1 MSHLKYMSLRFSVLL
16 ALIFCPGNF
25 MWAKI
30 DFNRQIRPILSDKCY
45 KCHGPDAKNQK
56 SDFRLDTFE
65 HAIKE
70 HDGFVGLT
78 PGSLED
84 SEIHWRIHT
93 DDEIELM
100 PPPES
105 KHPLTDEEKKVL
117 DQWIMEGGKY
127 EKHWSFQ
134 NLPSSIEVPKSN
146 HPNPVNAIDHFIAEG
161 LKDSGLSPSTEVERS
176 LWLRRVTFD
185 LTGLPPNLKDL
196 NNFVNDPSKHAY
208 EKVVERLLKS
218 DEYAERM
225 STEWMDVARYS
236 DTFGYQV
243 DKGRKVW
250 QWRDWVIRSFRKNIP
265 YDQFVTEQIAGD
277 LLPNASRDQILATC
291 FNRLHS
297 QKVEGGS
304 VEEEFR
310 IEYVS
315 DRVHTFGTAF
325 LGLTMECTKCHDH
338 KYDPLTQKDY
348 FSLSA
353 FFNNIDEAGLH
364 AFMGNPTPTPALE
377 LADLPSDQKI
387 KNAEKELQQYLGS
400 DELRASFSNWKQ
412 TNNNKQ
418 LGTYSYFSQSNDQN
432 VTTYGLPLAY
442 LSFDNRKG
450 NQYPNP
456 VDTKLSANTNHHNK
470 VCEGKIGQGIQ
481 FSGDDALNFPKEF
494 ANFNR
499 HQPFSVA
506 FWIKPTVKHERAV
519 VLRKSQAW
527 TDAASRGFEILIEK
541 GKLSAALIHFWPGDA
556 IRIRSA
562 NQLALNE
569 WTHIS
574 LTYDGSSKAAG
585 LNLSAN
591 GKLIEPEVVR
601 DCLTRGITSP
611 TPFGFAERMRD
622 NGFKKGMLDEFYI
635 YDRILTSTE
644 IKILAEQTKADQGI
658 ELDDKSLFSIY
669 SQAVDPKALEL
680 QKKLYDQRL
689 SYGKQRER
697 IGQIMVMKEMPEP
710 RKTYILERGL
720 YSEPSEEVFRD
731 TPAALSPL
739 NENYPQDRLGLA
751 KWLTEKDHPLF
762 ARVTVNRYWQMIF
775 GMGLVSTSEDFGSQ
789 GKPPSHPELLDWLA
803 RDFIS
808 SGWNLRHLLS
818 RMVLSSTYK
827 QSSKITKD
835 ALDKD
840 PQNLLLARS
849 SSYRWPAEMIRDSAL
864 AYGDLLHQK
873 VGGPSVRPYD
883 LQVSFKPSRPDN
895 APNIH
900 RRSLYTYWQ
909 RTAPSPVMMALD
921 SSKKD
926 ICMVKRE
933 RTDSAAQSLVLLN
946 GPQFVEAARATAE
959 KLIKKHGIDN
969 GEALSTDAFRMLT
982 SRKPTTEEADILR
995 RLLSEQIEVYQ
1006 DRNQSHAFLEVGQVK
1021 THTKNPSYTAA
1032 VSSLVLTLMNFD
1044 ESTSK
1049 R

>member
-1 MSHLKYMSLRFSVLL
+1 MKIITTLL
-16 ALIFCPGNF
+16 ALKVILTTGAFVLH
-25 MWAKI
+25 AKV
-30 DFNRQIRPILSDKCY
+30 DFNTQIRPILSDKCF

-56 SDFRLDTFE
+56 SDFRLDSFE
-65 HAIKE
+65 EANKE
-70 HDGFVGLT
+70 HNGFVGLT
-78 PGSLED
+78 PGSLDD

-105 KHPLTDEEKKVL
+105 KHPLTDEEKKLL
-117 DQWIMEGGKY
+117 DQWIMEGGEY

-134 NLPSSIEVPKSN
+134 NLPPTIEVPQSN
-146 HPNPVNAIDHFIAEG
+146 HPKPVNSIDHFIAEG
-161 LKDSGLSPSTEVERS
+161 LKDCGLSPSPEVDQA
-176 LWLRRVTFD
+176 LWLRRATFD
-185 LTGLPPNLKDL
+185 LTGLPPTLAELDSFL
-196 NNFVNDPSKHAY
+196 TDPAPDAY
-208 EKVVERLLKS
+208 EKVVIRLLKS
-218 DEYAERM
+218 EEYAERM
-225 STEWMDVARYS
+225 SAEWMDVARYA

-243 DKGRKVW
+243 DKGRQVW
-250 QWRDWVIRSFRKNIP
+250 QWRDWVIRSFKRNMP

-277 LLPNASRDQILATC
+277 LLPNATRDQILATC

-377 LADLPSDQKI
+377 LANLPSDQKI
-387 KNAEKELQQYLGS
+387 KDAEKKLQQYLKS
-400 DELRASFSNWKQ
+400 NELRVSFNNWKKT
-412 TNNNKQ
+412 TNNKR

-432 VTTYGLPLAY
+432 VTTYGMPIAY
-442 LSFDNRKG
+442 LSFNNRKG

-456 VDTKLSANTNHHNK
+456 VNSKLSAHTNHHNK

-506 FWIKPTVKHERAV
+506 FWIKPTMNHERAV

-527 TDAASRGFEILIEK
+527 TDAASRGFEILIEE

-569 WTHIS
+569 WTHVS
-574 LTYDGSSKAAG
+574 LTYDGSSNAAG
-585 LNLSAN
+585 LKLSEN

-601 DCLTRGITSP
+601 DNLTRAITSP
-611 TPFGFAERMRD
+611 APFGFAERMRD
-622 NGFKKGMLDEFYI
+622 KGFKKGRLDEFYI
-635 YDRILTSTE
+635 YDRILTTAE
-644 IKILAEQTKADQGI
+644 IKILAEQSKVHQGI
-658 ELDDKSLFSIY
+658 ELDDQSLFSIY

-680 QKKLYDQRL
+680 QKNLYDQRL
-689 SYGKQRER
+689 SFGKQRER

-710 RKTYILERGL
+710 RKTYILDRGL
-720 YSEPSEEVFRD
+720 YSEPSEEVFRE
-731 TPAALSPL
+731 TPTALPPL

-751 KWLTEKDHPLF
+751 RWLTEKDHPLF

-775 GMGLVSTSEDFGSQ
+775 GRGLVSTSEDFGSQ

-808 SGWNLRHLLS
+808 SGWDLHHLLTQ
-818 RMVLSSTYK
+818 MVLSSTYR
-827 QSSKITKD
+827 QISKITTD
-835 ALDKD
+835 ALEKD
-840 PQNLLLARS
+840 PQNILLARS

-883 LQVSFKPSRPDN
+883 LQASFKPSRPDTP
-895 APNIH
+895 PNIH

-959 KLIKKHGIDN
+959 KLIQKHGVGN

-982 SRKPTTEEADILR
+982 SRKPTVKEAGILN
-995 RLLSEQIEVYQ
+995 RLLNEQIEVYQ
-1006 DRNQSHAFLEVGQVK
+1006 DKNQSHAFLGVGQVK
-1021 THTKNPSYTAA
+1021 TQTKNPSYTAA
-1032 VSSLVLTLMNFD
+1032 VTSLVSTLMNFD
-1044 ESTSK
+1044 ESNSK

>member
-387 KNAEKELQQYLGS
+387 KNAEKELQQYLSS

-412 TNNNKQ
+412 TNNNKR
-418 LGTYSYFSQSNDQN
+418 LGPYSSFSQSNDQN
-432 VTTYGLPLAY
+432 VTTFSLPLAY

-450 NQYPNP
+450 NQYPNL
-456 VDTKLSANTNHHNK
+456 VDSKLSANTNHHNK

-541 GKLSAALIHFWPGDA
+541 
-556 IRIRSA
+556 
-562 NQLALNE
+562 
-569 WTHIS
+569 
-574 LTYDGSSKAAG
+574 
-585 LNLSAN
+585 
-591 GKLIEPEVVR
+591 
-601 DCLTRGITSP
+601 
-611 TPFGFAERMRD
+611 
-622 NGFKKGMLDEFYI
+622 
-635 YDRILTSTE
+635 
-644 IKILAEQTKADQGI
+644 
-658 ELDDKSLFSIY
+658 
-669 SQAVDPKALEL
+669 
-680 QKKLYDQRL
+680 
-689 SYGKQRER
+689 
-697 IGQIMVMKEMPEP
+697 
-710 RKTYILERGL
+710 
-720 YSEPSEEVFRD
+720 
-731 TPAALSPL
+731 
-739 NENYPQDRLGLA
+739 
-751 KWLTEKDHPLF
+751 
-762 ARVTVNRYWQMIF
+762 
-775 GMGLVSTSEDFGSQ
+775 
-789 GKPPSHPELLDWLA
+789 
-803 RDFIS
+803 
-808 SGWNLRHLLS
+808 
-818 RMVLSSTYK
+818 
-827 QSSKITKD
+827 
-835 ALDKD
+835 
-840 PQNLLLARS
+840 
-849 SSYRWPAEMIRDSAL
+849 
-864 AYGDLLHQK
+864 
-873 VGGPSVRPYD
+873 
-883 LQVSFKPSRPDN
+883 
-895 APNIH
+895 
-900 RRSLYTYWQ
+900 
-909 RTAPSPVMMALD
+909 
-921 SSKKD
+921 
-926 ICMVKRE
+926 
-933 RTDSAAQSLVLLN
+933 
-946 GPQFVEAARATAE
+946 
-959 KLIKKHGIDN
+959 
-969 GEALSTDAFRMLT
+969 
-982 SRKPTTEEADILR
+982 
-995 RLLSEQIEVYQ
+995 
-1006 DRNQSHAFLEVGQVK
+1006 
-1021 THTKNPSYTAA
+1021 
-1032 VSSLVLTLMNFD
+1032 
-1044 ESTSK
+1044 
-1049 R
+1049 

>member
-1 MSHLKYMSLRFSVLL
+1 MFKTMLLRTTVMFLIIYSHLHGS
-16 ALIFCPGNF
+16 
-25 MWAKI
+25 KI
-30 DFNRQIRPILSDKCY
+30 DFNRQIRPILSDKCF

-65 HAIKE
+65 HAIQE
-70 HDGFVGLT
+70 HNGFVGLT
-78 PGSLED
+78 PGSVED
-84 SEIHWRIHT
+84 SEIHWRIHS

-105 KHPLTDEEKKVL
+105 KLPLTEEEKKLL

-134 NLPSSIEVPKSN
+134 NLPASIEVPQSN
-146 HPNPVNAIDHFIAEG
+146 HPKPVNSIDHFIAEG
-161 LKDSGLSPSTEVERS
+161 LKDSGLSPSPEVDRA
-176 LWLRRVTFD
+176 LWLRRATFD
-185 LTGLPPNLKDL
+185 LTGVPPTLEELDSFLIDQAPNA
-196 NNFVNDPSKHAY
+196 H
-208 EKVVERLLKS
+208 EKVVSRLLNS

-225 STEWMDVARYS
+225 SAEWMDVARYS

-243 DKGRKVW
+243 DKARQVW
-250 QWRDWVIRSFRKNIP
+250 PWRDWVIRSFRKNMP

-277 LLPNASRDQILATC
+277 LLPNANQDQILATC

-297 QKVEGGS
+297 QKIEGGS

-387 KNAEKELQQYLGS
+387 KDAEKELQQYLSS
-400 DELRASFSNWKQ
+400 DEQLASFTNWNQTTSNKR
-412 TNNNKQ
+412 
-418 LGTYSYFSQSNDQN
+418 LGTYSYFAQANDQN
-432 VTTYGLPLAY
+432 ITTYGMPDAY

-456 VDTKLSANTNHHNK
+456 IDSKLSANTNHHNK

-506 FWIKPTVKHERAV
+506 FWIKPTMNHERAV

-527 TDAASRGFEILIEK
+527 TDAASRGFEILIED

-569 WTHIS
+569 WTHVG

-585 LNLSAN
+585 LKLTEN
-591 GKLIEPEVVR
+591 GTLIDPEVVR
-601 DCLTRGITSP
+601 DCLTRAITSP

-622 NGFKKGMLDEFYI
+622 KGFKNGMLDEFYL
-635 YDRILTSTE
+635 YDRILTHAE
-644 IKILAEQTKADQGI
+644 IKILAEQTKMDQSI
-658 ELDDKSLFSIY
+658 QLDDESLFSIY
-669 SQAVDPKALEL
+669 SQAVDPKALKL

-689 SYGKQRER
+689 SFGQQRER

-710 RKTYILERGL
+710 RKTYILDRGL
-720 YSEPSEEVFRD
+720 YSEPSEEVFRE
-731 TPAALSPL
+731 TPTTLPPL
-739 NENYPQDRLGLA
+739 NETYPKDRLGLA

-775 GMGLVSTSEDFGSQ
+775 GRGLVSTSEDFGSQ

-808 SGWNLRHLLS
+808 SGWDLHHLLS
-818 RMVLSSTYK
+818 QMVLSYTYR

-864 AYGDLLHQK
+864 AYGGLLHKK

-883 LQVSFKPSRPDN
+883 LQASFKPSGPDK

-959 KLIKKHGIDN
+959 RLIQKHGMKN
-969 GEALSTDAFRMLT
+969 GEALGTDAFRMLT
-982 SRKPTTEEADILR
+982 SRKPTVEEAGILN

-1006 DRNQSHAFLEVGQVK
+1006 DQNQSKAFLGVGQVK
-1021 THTKNPSYTAA
+1021 TQTKNPSYTAA
-1032 VSSLVLTLMNFD
+1032 VTSLVSTLMNFD

>member
-1 MSHLKYMSLRFSVLL
+1 MRHPISKCRRLLAIL
-16 ALIFCPGNF
+16 ALILCSANLIY
-25 MWAKI
+25 AKI
-30 DFNRQIRPILSDKCY
+30 DFNRQIRPILSDKCF

-56 SDFRLDTFE
+56 SDFRLDTLE

-70 HDGFVGLT
+70 HNGFVGLT

-105 KHPLTDEEKKVL
+105 KHPLTEEEKKLL

-127 EKHWSFQ
+127 DKHWSFQ
-134 NLPSSIEVPKSN
+134 NLPQTIKIPQSN
-146 HPNPVNAIDHFIAEG
+146 HPNPLNPIDHFIAEG
-161 LKDSGLSPSTEVERS
+161 LKNSSLSPSPEVDRA

-185 LTGLPPNLKDL
+185 LTGLPPTIEELDS
-196 NNFVNDPSKHAY
+196 FMIDPTPDAY
-208 EKVVERLLKS
+208 EKVVKRLLKS

-225 STEWMDVARYS
+225 SAEWMDVARYS

-243 DKGRKVW
+243 DKGRQVW
-250 QWRDWVIRSFRKNIP
+250 QWRDWVIRTFKKNMP

-277 LLPNASRDQILATC
+277 LLPNATRDQILATC

-387 KNAEKELQQYLGS
+387 KDAENNLQQYLGS
-400 DELRASFSNWKQ
+400 DELRASFNNWKQ
-412 TNNNKQ
+412 TTNSKR
-418 LGTYSYFSQSNDQN
+418 LSSYSYFVQSNDQN
-432 VTTYGLPLAY
+432 VTSYGMPIAY

-456 VDTKLSANTNHHNK
+456 VNSKLSANTNHNNK
-470 VCEGKIGQGIQ
+470 TCEGKIGQGIQ

-506 FWIKPTVKHERAV
+506 FWIKPTMNHERAV

-527 TDAASRGFEILIEK
+527 TDAASRGFEILIEE

-556 IRIRSA
+556 IRVRSA

-569 WTHIS
+569 WTHVS

-585 LNLSAN
+585 LKLLEN
-591 GKLIEPEVVR
+591 GKLIEPEIVR
-601 DCLTRGITSP
+601 DCLTRPITSP
-611 TPFGFAERMRD
+611 APFGFAERMRD
-622 NGFKKGMLDEFYI
+622 KGFKNGILDEFYI
-635 YDRILTSTE
+635 YDRVLTSAE
-644 IKILAEQTKADQGI
+644 IKILAEQNKANQGI
-658 ELDDKSLFSIY
+658 ELDDQSLFSIY
-669 SQAVDPKALEL
+669 SRAVDPKVLNL

-689 SYGKQRER
+689 SFGKQREK

-710 RKTYILERGL
+710 RKTYILDRGL
-720 YSEPSEEVFRD
+720 YSEPTEEVFRE
-731 TPAALSPL
+731 TPTALPPL
-739 NENYPQDRLGLA
+739 DENYPQDRLGLA

-775 GMGLVSTSEDFGSQ
+775 GQGLVATSEDFGSQ

-808 SGWNLRHLLS
+808 SGWNLHHLLTN
-818 RMVLSSTYK
+818 MVLSSTYR

-835 ALDKD
+835 DFEKD

-849 SSYRWPAEMIRDSAL
+849 SAYRWPAEMIRDSAL
-864 AYGDLLHQK
+864 AYGDLLHKK

-883 LQVSFKPSRPDN
+883 LQTSFKPSRPDTP
-895 APNIH
+895 PNIH

-959 KLIKKHGIDN
+959 KLIQKHGVGN

-982 SRKPTTEEADILR
+982 SRKPTVEETRILN
-995 RLLSEQIEVYQ
+995 RLLNEQIEVYQ
-1006 DRNQSHAFLEVGQVK
+1006 DQNQSHAFLGVGQVK
-1021 THTKNPSYTAA
+1021 TKTLNPSYSAA
-1032 VSSLVLTLMNFD
+1032 VTSLVSTLMNFD

>member
-1 MSHLKYMSLRFSVLL
+1 LKIITTLL
-16 ALIFCPGNF
+16 ALKVILTTGAFVLH
-25 MWAKI
+25 AKV
-30 DFNRQIRPILSDKCY
+30 DFNTQIRPILSDKCF

-56 SDFRLDTFE
+56 SDFRLDSFE
-65 HAIKE
+65 EANKE
-70 HDGFVGLT
+70 HNGFVGLT

-105 KHPLTDEEKKVL
+105 KHPLTDEEKKLL
-117 DQWIMEGGKY
+117 DQWIMEGGEY

-134 NLPSSIEVPKSN
+134 NLPPTIEVPQSN
-146 HPNPVNAIDHFIAEG
+146 HPKPVNSIDHFIAEG
-161 LKDSGLSPSTEVERS
+161 LKDCGLSPSPEVDQA
-176 LWLRRVTFD
+176 LWLRRATFD
-185 LTGLPPNLKDL
+185 LTGLPPTLAELDSFL
-196 NNFVNDPSKHAY
+196 TDPAPDAY
-208 EKVVERLLKS
+208 EKVVIRLLKS
-218 DEYAERM
+218 EEYAERM
-225 STEWMDVARYS
+225 SAEWMDVARYS

-243 DKGRKVW
+243 DKGRQVW
-250 QWRDWVIRSFRKNIP
+250 QWRDWVIRSFKRNMP

-277 LLPNASRDQILATC
+277 LLPNATRDQILATC

-364 AFMGNPTPTPALE
+364 AFMGNPTPPPALE
-377 LADLPSDQKI
+377 LANLPSDQKI
-387 KNAEKELQQYLGS
+387 KDAEKKLQQYLKS
-400 DELRASFSNWKQ
+400 NELRVSFNNWKKT
-412 TNNNKQ
+412 TNNKR

-432 VTTYGLPLAY
+432 VTTYGMPIAY
-442 LSFDNRKG
+442 LSFNNRKG

-456 VDTKLSANTNHHNK
+456 VNSKLSAHTNHHNK

-481 FSGDDALNFPKEF
+481 FSGDDALNFPKEL

-506 FWIKPTVKHERAV
+506 FWIKPTMNHERAV

-527 TDAASRGFEILIEK
+527 TDAASRGFEILIEE

-569 WTHIS
+569 WTHVS
-574 LTYDGSSKAAG
+574 LTYDGSSNAAG
-585 LNLSAN
+585 LKLSEN

-601 DCLTRGITSP
+601 DNLTRAITSP
-611 TPFGFAERMRD
+611 APFGFAERMRD
-622 NGFKKGMLDEFYI
+622 KGFKKGRLDEFYI
-635 YDRILTSTE
+635 YDRILTTAE
-644 IKILAEQTKADQGI
+644 IKILAEQSKVHQGI
-658 ELDDKSLFSIY
+658 ELDDQSLFSIY

-680 QKKLYDQRL
+680 QKNLYDQRL
-689 SYGKQRER
+689 SFGKQRER

-710 RKTYILERGL
+710 RKTYILDRGL
-720 YSEPSEEVFRD
+720 YSEPSEEVFRE
-731 TPAALSPL
+731 TPTALPPL

-751 KWLTEKDHPLF
+751 RWLTEKDHPLF

-775 GMGLVSTSEDFGSQ
+775 GRGLVSTSEDFGSQ

-808 SGWNLRHLLS
+808 SGWDLHHLLTQ
-818 RMVLSSTYK
+818 MVLSSTYR
-827 QSSKITKD
+827 QISKITTD
-835 ALDKD
+835 ALEKD
-840 PQNLLLARS
+840 PQNILLARS

-883 LQVSFKPSRPDN
+883 LQASFKPSRPDTP
-895 APNIH
+895 PNIH

-959 KLIKKHGIDN
+959 KLIQKHGVGN

-982 SRKPTTEEADILR
+982 SRKPTVKEAGILN
-995 RLLSEQIEVYQ
+995 RLLNEQIEVYQ
-1006 DRNQSHAFLEVGQVK
+1006 DQNQSHAFLGVGQVK
-1021 THTKNPSYTAA
+1021 TQTKNPSYTAA
-1032 VSSLVLTLMNFD
+1032 VTSLVSTLMNFD
-1044 ESTSK
+1044 ESNSK

>member
-1 MSHLKYMSLRFSVLL
+1 MS
-16 ALIFCPGNF
+16 A
-25 MWAKI
+25 
-30 DFNRQIRPILSDKCY
+30 
-45 KCHGPDAKNQK
+45 
-56 SDFRLDTFE
+56 
-65 HAIKE
+65 
-70 HDGFVGLT
+70 
-78 PGSLED
+78 
-84 SEIHWRIHT
+84 
-93 DDEIELM
+93 
-100 PPPES
+100 
-105 KHPLTDEEKKVL
+105 
-117 DQWIMEGGKY
+117 
-127 EKHWSFQ
+127 
-134 NLPSSIEVPKSN
+134 
-146 HPNPVNAIDHFIAEG
+146 
-161 LKDSGLSPSTEVERS
+161 
-176 LWLRRVTFD
+176 
-185 LTGLPPNLKDL
+185 
-196 NNFVNDPSKHAY
+196 
-208 EKVVERLLKS
+208 
-218 DEYAERM
+218 
-225 STEWMDVARYS
+225 EWMDVARYS

-243 DKGRKVW
+243 DKGRQVW
-250 QWRDWVIRSFRKNIP
+250 QWRDWVIRSFKKNMP

-277 LLPNASRDQILATC
+277 LLPNATRDQILATC

-377 LADLPSDQKI
+377 LANLPSDQKI
-387 KNAEKELQQYLGS
+387 KDAEKKLEQYLKS
-400 DELRASFSNWKQ
+400 DELRASFNNWKQ
-412 TNNNKQ
+412 TTNNKR

-432 VTTYGLPLAY
+432 VTTYGMPIAY

-456 VDTKLSANTNHHNK
+456 VDSKLSANTNHHNK

-494 ANFNR
+494 ANFDR

-506 FWIKPTVKHERAV
+506 FWIKPTMNHERAV

-527 TDAASRGFEILIEK
+527 TDAASRGFEILIEE

-556 IRIRSA
+556 IRIRST
-562 NQLALNE
+562 NQLPLNA
-569 WTHIS
+569 WTHVS

-585 LNLSAN
+585 LKLSEN

-601 DCLTRGITSP
+601 DYLTRAITSP
-611 TPFGFAERMRD
+611 APFGFAERMRD
-622 NGFKKGMLDEFYI
+622 KGFKKGMLDEFYI
-635 YDRILTSTE
+635 YDRILTSAE

-658 ELDDKSLFSIY
+658 ELDDQSLFSIY

-680 QKKLYDQRL
+680 QKNLYDQRL
-689 SYGKQRER
+689 SFGKQRER

-710 RKTYILERGL
+710 RKTYILDRGL
-720 YSEPSEEVFRD
+720 YSEPSEEVFRE
-731 TPAALSPL
+731 TPAALPPL

-775 GMGLVSTSEDFGSQ
+775 GQGLVSTSEDFGSQ

-808 SGWNLRHLLS
+808 SAWNLHHLLTQ
-818 RMVLSSTYK
+818 MVLSSTYK
-827 QSSKITKD
+827 QNSIITKD
-835 ALDKD
+835 ALEKD
-840 PQNLLLARS
+840 PQNILLARS

-883 LQVSFKPSRPDN
+883 LQASFKPSRTDTP
-895 APNIH
+895 PNIH

-959 KLIKKHGIDN
+959 KLIQKHGWIMVK
-969 GEALSTDAFRMLT
+969 LSAQMHSVCL
-982 SRKPTTEEADILR
+982 PVENL
-995 RLLSEQIEVYQ
+995 Q
-1006 DRNQSHAFLEVGQVK
+1006 
-1021 THTKNPSYTAA
+1021 
-1032 VSSLVLTLMNFD
+1032 
-1044 ESTSK
+1044 
-1049 R
+1049 